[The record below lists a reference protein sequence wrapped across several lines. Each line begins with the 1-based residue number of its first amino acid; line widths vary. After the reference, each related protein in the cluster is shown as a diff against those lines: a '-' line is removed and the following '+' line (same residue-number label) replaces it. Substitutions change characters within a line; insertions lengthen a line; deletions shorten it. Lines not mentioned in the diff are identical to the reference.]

1 MPPSSSTVPAPPSS
15 ETPVN
20 AAPTRRG
27 WLLAALVAVVAL
39 VAVIGLV
46 MASAG
51 GSSQVAPATGAAALV
66 PADALLYVHL
76 STDPARPA
84 VRRVLAL
91 LARLPDH
98 GSALAALPQ
107 RVVDVVGGRTGT
119 NFTHDIRPWL
129 GKEAAFALLNT
140 TGGSAGSLTILD
152 VRSHAQAVSFLTR
165 QRAQRAGSIA
175 GAALYSYPSGAEL
188 AFVGRFLV
196 VGADADVRSA
206 IEADDGRLA
215 SLAANPTY
223 RKASAD
229 APAGR
234 VLDAYAS
241 AGGVLRILDSRSGF
255 LGALGSL
262 LSPPSLLGVQLSV
275 TPQAPGLAVHIH
287 TILDHATAAS
297 DTKRLA
303 AFSPTLA
310 GSLPAGST
318 LMIDA
323 RNLAALA
330 PIVFG
335 ATGKIGL
342 LSQVPDLLRRLGTAL
357 HASGVNV
364 QSFLGLFGG
373 ETAVA
378 LASGSGS
385 PALVIVTRTSH
396 EQAARET
403 LAGMEPAL
411 AQLFSPAGSGGGQE
425 PEMNDVSVG
434 GVTAHQVLLGP
445 GLQVDFAVFKGL
457 IVVATTVRGIGDVAA
472 RVGSLD
478 HAAGYGAV
486 LGSHPDQVTSLGF
499 ADFSQLLNLGEQ
511 TQLAQSAGYRS
522 LVPELQQVRAVG
534 LYSTRGEDDTTAELF
549 LQIP

>member
-1 MPPSSSTVPAPPSS
+1 VPPSSTTVPAPPSS
-15 ETPVN
+15 ETLGN
-20 AAPTRRG
+20 AARARRG
-27 WLLAALVAVVAL
+27 WLIAALAAVAVLVCATAL
-39 VAVIGLV
+39 VV
-46 MASAG
+46 ASSG
-51 GSSQVAPATGAAALV
+51 GSSQAPPASAAATLV

-91 LARLPDH
+91 LGRLPDR

-119 NFTHDIRPWL
+119 DFTRDIRPWL
-129 GKEAAFALLNT
+129 GREAAFALLNT
-140 TGGSAGSLTILD
+140 TGGSAGSLTVLD
-152 VRSHAQAVSFLTR
+152 VRSRAAAVSFLAR
-165 QRAQRAGSIA
+165 QGAQRAGSIA
-175 GAALYSYPSGAEL
+175 GAMLYSYPSGAEL
-188 AFVGRFLV
+188 AFIGRFLV
-196 VGADADVRSA
+196 VGADGDVRSA
-206 IEADDGRLA
+206 IEAHDGRLA
-215 SLAANPTY
+215 SLATNATY

-262 LSPPSLLGVQLSV
+262 ISPPSLLGVQLSV

-287 TILDHATAAS
+287 AILDHATAAS
-297 DTKRLA
+297 DVKRLA
-303 AFSPTLA
+303 AFTPTLA
-310 GSLPAGST
+310 GVLPQRST

-323 RNLAALA
+323 RNLSALA

-335 ATGKIGL
+335 ATTKIGL
-342 LSQVPDLLRRLGTAL
+342 LGQVPDLLRRLGIAL
-357 HASGVNV
+357 RASGVNV
-364 QSFLGLFGG
+364 QSFLNLFAG

-396 EQAARET
+396 EPAARQT
-403 LAGMEPAL
+403 LADMEPAL

-425 PEMNDVSVG
+425 PEMSAFSVG
-434 GVTAHQVLLGP
+434 GVTANQVQLGP
-445 GLQVDFAVFKGL
+445 GLQVDFAVFQGL
-457 IVVATTVRGIGDVAA
+457 IVLATTERGIGDVVT

-478 HAAGYGAV
+478 HGAGYGAV
-486 LGSHPDQVTSLGF
+486 LGNHPGQVTSLGF

-511 TQLAQSAGYRS
+511 TQLAHSAGYRR
-522 LVPELQQVRAVG
+522 LVAELQQVRAVG